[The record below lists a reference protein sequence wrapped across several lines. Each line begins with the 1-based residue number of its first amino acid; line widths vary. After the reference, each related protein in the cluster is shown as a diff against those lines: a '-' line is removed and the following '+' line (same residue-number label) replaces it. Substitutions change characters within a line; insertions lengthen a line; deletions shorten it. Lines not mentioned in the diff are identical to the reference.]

1 MPDAATSFSEPTPYD
16 RRRANT
22 RNSDA
27 SVTPGR
33 INVPSGGAVRY
44 GDDPPQFAIL
54 SLPSGRG
61 PFPVIVFIHGGFWRN
76 AYDLTLAE
84 PQAADAVARGFAA
97 WNIEYRRLGDPG
109 GGYPGTFDDVSAA
122 VDLLAELDAPLDL
135 GRVVVVGHS
144 AGGHLALW
152 IGQRRNP
159 DVIPKLVVGQAPV
172 ADFEAT
178 ADLSG
183 GAVVEF
189 MGGTSEERPDAYAVA
204 DPLHLLPAKVPQLI
218 VHGDSD
224 VNVPVESVDAYVAA
238 AGDGL
243 VFRKFIA
250 TDHFDVIDPSHDSWQ
265 FVLSTIE
272 ESQ

>member
-1 MPDAATSFSEPTPYD
+1 M
-16 RRRANT
+16 
-22 RNSDA
+22 
-27 SVTPGR
+27 TPGG
-33 INVPSGGAVRY
+33 IDVPSDGAVRY
-44 GDDPPQFAIL
+44 GDDPPQFATL
-54 SLPSGRG
+54 SLPSGEG

-109 GGYPGTFDDVSAA
+109 GGHPGTLEDVSMA
-122 VDLLAELDAPLDL
+122 VDLLADLDAPLDL
-135 GRVVVVGHS
+135 GRVTVVGHS

-152 IGQRRNP
+152 IGQRQDP

-172 ADFEAT
+172 ADFGAT

-183 GAVVEF
+183 GAVAEF
-189 MGGTSEERPDAYAVA
+189 IGGPPEERPDAYAFA
-204 DPLHLLPAKVPQLI
+204 DPLRLLPVKVPQLI

-224 VNVPVESVDAYVAA
+224 VHVPVESIHAYVAA

-243 VFRKFIA
+243 VFREFIGA
-250 TDHFDVIDPSHDSWQ
+250 DHFDVIDPSHDSWQ

-272 ESQ
+272 ESR